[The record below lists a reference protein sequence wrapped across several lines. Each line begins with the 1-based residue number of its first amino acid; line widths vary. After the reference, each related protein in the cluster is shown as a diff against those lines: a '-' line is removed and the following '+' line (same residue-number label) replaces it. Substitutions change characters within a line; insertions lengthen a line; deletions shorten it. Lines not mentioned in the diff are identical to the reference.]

1 MKPISLRLW
10 FALLLI
16 AALSVAIACGTA
28 ADGLSRL
35 QVWQEHV
42 RMRESSPFRGM
53 HWQPL
58 GPSMQGARIEAL
70 AVPAPGSS
78 TIYAGPGAGNVWKSV
93 NNGMTWQPIFEH
105 ESAFAIG
112 DIAVAPSNP
121 DIVWV
126 GTGEVQPRHSGPAY
140 SGTGVFKSMNGG
152 RTWEN
157 MGLADTFHI
166 GKVVI
171 HPKNPDVVYVAAMGH
186 FRSLNQ
192 ERGVFRTMNG
202 GRTWEKVLYISE
214 HTGVIDL
221 VMDPA
226 DPKTLFASA
235 WQMPNGPES
244 GIYRT
249 TDGGTTWKQLRAGL
263 PAGPMGRSG
272 LDIAASN
279 PRVIYAF
286 IDNWAKWKPDTTV
299 GATGNQ
305 QRQIVGG
312 EVYRSADR
320 GETWQRANTENLYQV
335 FSIYGW
341 KFCDV
346 RVSPDNENEIYIMGN
361 RAFHSTDG
369 GRTYQRIGETIRRVH
384 NTEGTAMH
392 LDHHELWID
401 PANPDRLLLGNDG
414 GVHQSYD
421 RGKTWL
427 HLNNMPIGQFYFV
440 SVDMQEPYTIFG
452 GTQDDGALYAPS
464 DFRPDNEPAPN
475 DAWRHVWLDRWTG
488 GDAFVTLP
496 DPTDPRFVYYEH
508 QNGDMLRMNLAAG
521 NPFSYGPATESI
533 RPRAPRGEAPWRF
546 GWYTPFIIS
555 RHEPRT
561 LYAGGN
567 VVVKSQNRGGQWRAI
582 SPDLGDP
589 AGDERAVVPTGTITM
604 LSESRFAPGIL
615 YAGTESGKLFLT
627 RDDGKYWKNI
637 SAGLPKKWISRIVA
651 SDYDAA
657 TVYVSQTGYREDD
670 FSAYLYRSTDYGAT
684 WTSIANNLPAES
696 INVVRE
702 DPQNANLLYLG
713 TDAGVYVSLDRGA
726 HWESLC
732 ADLPTTPVHDLVI
745 HPREHELII
754 ATHGRSMFLM
764 DIRPLQALNDQT
776 RAAELHVFDVRSV
789 KLKWA
794 APREVP
800 PFPPRGRARI
810 HYWLKQPGN
819 VTLTVRN
826 AEGETIRTL
835 QSKGVAGVND
845 AVWDIRNESGR
856 DLSSGV
862 YQATVTAGSR
872 EISTSVTVK
881 P

>member
-1 MKPISLRLW
+1 MKHLFLCLLWASL
-10 FALLLI
+10 
-16 AALSVAIACGTA
+16 LSVALFVALTRGTS
-28 ADGLSRL
+28 ADGNARL
-35 QVWQEHV
+35 QTWQEHV
-42 RMRESSPFRGM
+42 RLRDSSPFRGM

-58 GPSMQGARIEAL
+58 GPSLQGARIEAL
-70 AVPAPGSS
+70 AVSAPGSS

-93 NNGMTWQPIFEH
+93 NNGMTWQPIFDH

-121 DIVWV
+121 EIVWV

-140 SGTGVFKSMNGG
+140 AGTGVFKSTNGG
-152 RTWEN
+152 RTWEH
-157 MGLADTFHI
+157 MGLADTYHI
-166 GKVVI
+166 GKVVV

-192 ERGVFRTMNG
+192 ERGVFRTLNG
-202 GRTWEKVLYISE
+202 GRTWEKVLYLSE
-214 HTGVIDL
+214 RTGVIDL
-221 VMDPA
+221 VMDAA

-235 WQMPNGPES
+235 WQMPNGAES

-279 PRVIYAF
+279 PRVMYAF
-286 IDNWAKWKPDTTV
+286 IDNWAQWKSDK
-299 GATGNQ
+299 TGDQ

-320 GETWQRANTENLYQV
+320 GETWQRANTEDLYPV
-335 FSIYGW
+335 FGIFGW

-346 RVSPDNENEIYIMGN
+346 RVSPDNENEIYILGN

-369 GRTYQRIGETIRRVH
+369 GRTYQRVGETIRRVH
-384 NTEGTAMH
+384 NTEGSALH

-414 GVHQSYD
+414 GVHQSFD

-427 HLNNMPIGQFYFV
+427 HLNNLPIGQFYFV

-452 GTQDDGALYAPS
+452 GTQDNGALYVSA
-464 DFRPDNEPAPN
+464 DYRPDDEPAAN

-546 GWYTPFIIS
+546 GWYTPFLIS

-582 SPDLGDP
+582 SADLSDP
-589 AGDERAVVPTGTITM
+589 AGDERAVVPTGTMTM
-604 LSESRFAPGIL
+604 LAESRFAPGIL
-615 YAGTESGKLFLT
+615 YAGTESGKLYLT
-627 RDDGKYWKNI
+627 RDDGRNWKNI
-637 SAGLPKKWISRIVA
+637 SAGLPQKWISRIVA

-657 TVYVSQTGYREDD
+657 TVYVSLTGYRADD
-670 FSAYLYRSTDYGAT
+670 FTAYLYRSTDYGAT
-684 WTSIANNLPAES
+684 WTSLANNLPAES

-726 HWESLC
+726 HWLSLC
-732 ADLPTTPVHDLVI
+732 ADLPTAPVHDLVI

-754 ATHGRSMFLM
+754 ATHGRSMFLL
-764 DIRPLQALNDQT
+764 DIRPLQAFTEQV
-776 RAAELHVFDVRSV
+776 RAAALHVFDVRPV

-819 VTLTVRN
+819 VTVTIRN
-826 AEGETIRTL
+826 VEGDTMRTL
-835 QSKGVAGVND
+835 QTKGVAGVND
-845 AVWDIRNESGR
+845 AVWDIRNAQGR
-856 DLSSGV
+856 DVSSGV
-862 YQATVTAGSR
+862 YQITVAADNLTA
-872 EISTSVTVK
+872 STTVSVNPARQV
-881 P
+881 